1 MAPRASCRVTR
12 WAACI
17 WGPESHLRPRPFGN
31 ECGMRAGAASG
42 CPVGNPTQESNA
54 GHIGRVPKHLTGG
67 ISRGAEASVLNV
79 EEKLR
84 DEERFP
90 CGAVEKPTDSR
101 SARSLCY
108 PRLTPILQAIGPAV
122 APAHPA
128 NPPRA
133 GANDCFYESHLRR
146 LRPKQDPRPPTG
158 AADFVFFVERGEKP
172 AVDTSSA
179 VSV

>member
-17 WGPESHLRPRPFGN
+17 WGPESHLRPR
-31 ECGMRAGAASG
+31 
-42 CPVGNPTQESNA
+42 PVGNPTQESNA

-108 PRLTPILQAIGPAV
+108 PRLTPILQAIGPSL

-128 NPPRA
+128 NPSLA
-133 GANDCFYESHLRR
+133 GAND
-146 LRPKQDPRPPTG
+146 
-158 AADFVFFVERGEKP
+158 
-172 AVDTSSA
+172 
-179 VSV
+179 